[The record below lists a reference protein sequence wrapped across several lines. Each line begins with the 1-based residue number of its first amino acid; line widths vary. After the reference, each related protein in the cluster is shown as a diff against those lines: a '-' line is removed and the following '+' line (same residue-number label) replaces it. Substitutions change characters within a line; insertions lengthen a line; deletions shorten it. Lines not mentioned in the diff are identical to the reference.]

1 LPHRNES
8 NILCLSVGNTS
19 YRWAMHRGL
28 QENFTPCVFWKTPP
42 VTAEEINDFE
52 PSVVLASHIP
62 AQIHKE
68 VFGDSVDGLAPATK
82 NKASAYA
89 AAQGTPTWTIY
100 IISTNRDHE
109 RGVLFLFS
117 ELVCRV
123 FRLENTDFFSK
134 EDGCYTTLGVD
145 RAACLFSGYKS
156 GFHPLLVMDAG
167 TAWTYTALDSNGKI
181 MGGGISPGI
190 GARFRCLS
198 DYCGKLPNLDYRDY
212 ERVLTAIAEGKSGP
226 LPAFATDTK
235 TAIMSSIFQ
244 EVSAHGRNIIQQFL
258 EELKRR
264 QAPET
269 TQDGED
275 KEAKD
280 RSKPAVILTGGDA
293 GLLLQFLTKP
303 GKFIAD
309 QHGTKLSP
317 DDIELIE
324 TKHLSAY
331 GIGNLI
337 QSKTSQLSAPTP
349 DEKLREL
356 VTGQRVAKKFEVPD
370 LDGDLIYRG
379 SVIQVLPGKNGVDD
393 DLFSI
398 RYDDGDGEELSLVEV
413 YEALKMYTEVGEKV
427 SADALIWTENRR
439 AERKKGSEASA
450 NQLLAEVPK
459 LKEKLEINAEK
470 ALAKA
475 QAESTAVAAISEV
488 KNNIPP
494 PAPSPKRPR
503 ESTTST
509 PKSRGRSKKVKPAP
523 EKEASGKQYLDMKV
537 AKYFT
542 LENDEG
548 QMEDVLFLGKVQ
560 TYDRKSKF
568 WHIVYEDGD
577 EEDFDEE
584 DLKKGIALYIEKCGK
599 APGTS
604 KEATPVPADG
614 AAKVETP
621 RKDKT
626 VGVVS

>member
-1 LPHRNES
+1 MFLFR
-8 NILCLSVGNTS
+8 
-19 YRWAMHRGL
+19 
-28 QENFTPCVFWKTPP
+28 TPP

-62 AQIHKE
+62 AQIHRE
-68 VFGDSVDGLAPATK
+68 VFGDSADGLAPATK

-117 ELVCRV
+117 DLVCRV
-123 FRLENTDFFSK
+123 FRLENTDFFAK

-198 DYCGKLPNLDYRDY
+198 DYCGRLPNLDYRDY

-235 TAIMSSIFQ
+235 TAIMSSVFQ
-244 EVSAHGRNIIQQFL
+244 EVASHGRNIIHQFL

-264 QAPET
+264 QPPEIT
-269 TQDGED
+269 RDAEDTKD
-275 KEAKD
+275 KE
-280 RSKPAVILTGGDA
+280 RTKPAVILTGGDA

-303 GKFIAD
+303 GKFIVD
-309 QHGTKLSP
+309 QQGTKLSP
-317 DDIELIE
+317 HDIELIE

-337 QSKTSQLSAPTP
+337 QSKTSLLTEPTP
-349 DEKLREL
+349 DEKLRDM

-379 SVIQVLPGKNGVDD
+379 SVIQVLAGKNGVDT

-413 YEALKMYTEVGEKV
+413 YGTFIQCV
-427 SADALIWTENRR
+427 STIHGNQ
-439 AERKKGSEASA
+439 AS
-450 NQLLAEVPK
+450 
-459 LKEKLEINAEK
+459 
-470 ALAKA
+470 
-475 QAESTAVAAISEV
+475 
-488 KNNIPP
+488 
-494 PAPSPKRPR
+494 
-503 ESTTST
+503 
-509 PKSRGRSKKVKPAP
+509 
-523 EKEASGKQYLDMKV
+523 
-537 AKYFT
+537 
-542 LENDEG
+542 
-548 QMEDVLFLGKVQ
+548 LFLITLPWYVF
-560 TYDRKSKF
+560 SLC
-568 WHIVYEDGD
+568 
-577 EEDFDEE
+577 
-584 DLKKGIALYIEKCGK
+584 LKRLSNC
-599 APGTS
+599 TL
-604 KEATPVPADG
+604 
-614 AAKVETP
+614 
-621 RKDKT
+621 R
-626 VGVVS
+626 